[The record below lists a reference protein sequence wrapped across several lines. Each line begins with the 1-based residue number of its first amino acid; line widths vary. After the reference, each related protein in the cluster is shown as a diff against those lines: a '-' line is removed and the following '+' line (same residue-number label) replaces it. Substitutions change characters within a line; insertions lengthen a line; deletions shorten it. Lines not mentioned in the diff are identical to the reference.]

1 MIPVK
6 VKIINNDGKVTEIV
20 RPYSIVAVGDRVTI
34 SYPEQKQAVQ
44 RVLVEYSN
52 GDLTALLINR
62 IDCLLYSLAK
72 KYLPPESED

>member
-1 MIPVK
+1 MK
-6 VKIINNDGKVTEIV
+6 EKIDWIKGK
-20 RPYSIVAVGDRVTI
+20 TI
-34 SYPEQKQAVQ
+34 LQDYLDNEAKFNPEQKQAVQ

>member
-34 SYPEQKQAVQ
+34 SYPEQEHSSWTQTTTFYIATMEIIPLDNNNKT
-44 RVLVEYSN
+44 E
-52 GDLTALLINR
+52 GKT
-62 IDCLLYSLAK
+62 
-72 KYLPPESED
+72 